1 MLDEFI
7 LEQLNHI
14 EKEYL
19 DLNQKLSELTD
30 EEKAQQ
36 EQLNLYLD
44 TDDLGVE
51 VFSPRSNA
59 SPIKERI
66 AEAQKHL
73 EELRLSQM
81 NITDQI
87 ARNRDKEEKYQQ
99 MLNEA
104 RMNSIQEQR
113 DTEEAPINDSNDQ
126 GEDNIAKILENHT
139 ADLKEILGRIETC
152 INLVNHDRTKCKNEL
167 KNLRYYLKA
176 LIANGAE
183 DTAKAENV
191 SRET

>member
-99 MLNEA
+99 PMQHPLNVVRLKVEA
-104 RMNSIQEQR
+104 KHS
-113 DTEEAPINDSNDQ
+113 
-126 GEDNIAKILENHT
+126 
-139 ADLKEILGRIETC
+139 
-152 INLVNHDRTKCKNEL
+152 
-167 KNLRYYLKA
+167 
-176 LIANGAE
+176 
-183 DTAKAENV
+183 
-191 SRET
+191 